1 MARARFHVVRF
12 CHAGPNPVDWQHCPF
27 GVSRRAVSARVT
39 AVRSPDGAKRHP
51 RIPVFASCRRSRI
64 SLALNP
70 GYLLMFGCADVWT
83 RACSSIAEWW
93 SQRLAPAAA
102 TPIVTGMTAAS
113 GLGARLFQDSSSSES
128 PSSLGRELSDGG
140 RGDLARHRRHPYCF
154 AISRNLNF

>member
-12 CHAGPNPVDWQHCPF
+12 CHAGPNPGDWQHCPF

-51 RIPVFASCRRSRI
+51 GIPAFASCRRSRI

-102 TPIVTGMTAAS
+102 TPTLRAS
-113 GLGARLFQDSSSSES
+113 GLGARLFQDSTSSES
-128 PSSLGRELSDGG
+128 PSSLGREPGGGG
-140 RGDLARHRRHPYCF
+140 RGDLARHRHYPYCF
-154 AISRNLNF
+154 AISHNLNF